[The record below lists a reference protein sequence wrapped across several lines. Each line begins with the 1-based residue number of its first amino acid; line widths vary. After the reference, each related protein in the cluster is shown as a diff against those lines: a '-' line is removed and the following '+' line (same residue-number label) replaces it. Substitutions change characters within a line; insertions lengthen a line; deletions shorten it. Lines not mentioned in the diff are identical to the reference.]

1 MPNSINN
8 PTNEIGEKSVPVMLY
23 TMTSMILGE
32 VKVMSQIRVSTW
44 LKTSSAPDI
53 LQLINAKVILTTGS
67 APSKPIACPEIHLP
81 TTEVLAM
88 HVLPPTSELLD
99 YDPSEPNRHLL
110 PVSILFNAFKVD
122 GSVWVSTRVDLAKF
136 IELNREAF
144 TSVYDI
150 QISSPLFTSLP
161 TIRVPMMICRQ
172 ARVIF
177 AGRTI
182 PTSETA

>member
-1 MPNSINN
+1 MPNSIDSSV
-8 PTNEIGEKSVPVMLY
+8 NEIGEKSVPVMLY
-23 TMTSMILGE
+23 TLTSMILGE
-32 VKVMSQIRVSTW
+32 VRIMNQIRASTW

-53 LQLINAKVILTTGS
+53 LQINDAKIILTTGS
-67 APSKPIACPEIHLP
+67 SPSKPIMCPEIHLP
-81 TTEVLAM
+81 TIEVLAM
-88 HVLPPTSELLD
+88 HVLPPTSEPLD
-99 YDPSEPNRHLL
+99 YDPTEPNRHLL

-144 TSVYDI
+144 TSVYNI

-161 TIRVPMMICRQ
+161 TIRIPMMICRQ

-182 PTSETA
+182 STSETV